1 MGGSICQILFL
12 GVCLCFS
19 VCAVC
24 GSYLFM
30 ILFFPSHLLALL
42 VQALLNEVGAY
53 LKLKTLWGLFVPTL
67 IDFGRTA
74 KNQVILM
81 AIEWIDG
88 IQLGKGKLAL
98 ETSKCLSF
106 SLSLILRVSYRLNMM
121 LPCHES

>member
-1 MGGSICQILFL
+1 MERNAISSDGWSG
-12 GVCLCFS
+12 
-19 VCAVC
+19 CAVGGC
-24 GSYLFM
+24 LYG
-30 ILFFPSHLLALL
+30 HQVALKFAPHKSECAK
-42 VQALLNEVGAY
+42 ALLNEVGAY